1 MKISKVWRRAQDI
14 RTESGTAALIA
25 SLLQKGSVGL
35 IECGNVVF
43 FSRDVDREVPPAEPG
58 VTLRF
63 RLASAADIPFLVR
76 GGDPSQSSEEMLQ
89 DRIERGDLCFI
100 AESPEGELIHSR
112 WVATESGYI
121 PELGMNVLLAPD
133 EAYMYGGYTS
143 PRWRKYGVDGA
154 ARTHIFRA
162 MRARGKT
169 RVHSYVRGDSP
180 PALRA
185 AGRWQKRGGSVWYL
199 RIGPFGTWIKSM
211 GNHPTLRKRSRSS
224 REELDR
230 LVRIRQGREWFEG
243 WLQRP
248 AAQRSLG
255 FLSISDDD
263 FEDTAR
269 HIDRFL
275 HLDPKKDRVLDVG
288 CASAMVSRRVAPACR
303 QFVGVEMTAG
313 MLADAGSI
321 FSAGG
326 EPAAFAAAD
335 GRHLPFP
342 SHAFDKVY
350 SSAVIHMLPG
360 RDDGMQLIEEMLRVC
375 RPGGTVLVASVPDR
389 AKRFNGYADAWR
401 QSNLKGKV
409 RLLSSFLLPRVVKNA
424 LRGRLGLE
432 LPAPAALAYDV
443 KRIAKRMQ
451 DRGFTSHILD
461 FPGTYWSADFQR
473 TRSNLVIT
481 IPAEPHRLEQNP
493 VLAKAG

>member
-1 MKISKVWRRAQDI
+1 MNISMVWERAQDI
-14 RTESGTAALIA
+14 RAASGTGALIA

-35 IECGNVVF
+35 IECGSVVF
-43 FSRDVDREVPPAEPG
+43 FFRDLDSQLPLVEPRVD
-58 VTLRF
+58 LHF
-63 RLASAADIPFLVR
+63 RLASARDIPFLVR
-76 GGDPSQSSEEMLQ
+76 EGDPGQSSEEMLQ

-100 AESPEGELIHSR
+100 AESSEGELIHCR
-112 WVATESGYI
+112 WVASDSGYI
-121 PELGMNVLLAPD
+121 PELGMEVLLAPG
-133 EAYMYGGYTS
+133 EAYMYGGYTA

-154 ARTHIFRA
+154 ARSYIFHA
-162 MRARGKT
+162 MRARGKS
-169 RVHSYVRGDSP
+169 RVYSYVRGDSP

-185 AGRWQKRGGSVWYL
+185 AGRWQSQGGSVWYF
-199 RIGPFGTWIKSM
+199 RMGPFGTWIKST
-211 GNHPTLRKRSRSS
+211 GKHPVLRKRVGSLRAE
-224 REELDR
+224 RDR

-255 FLSISDDD
+255 FLSISDAD

-275 HLDPKKDRVLDVG
+275 HLDPARDRVLDVG
-288 CASAMVSRRVAPACR
+288 CASAMVSRRVAPSCR

-313 MLADAGSI
+313 MLADAGPI
-321 FSAGG
+321 FAAGG
-326 EPAAFAAAD
+326 VPATFAAAD

-342 SHAFDKVY
+342 SQVFDKVY
-350 SSAVIHMLPG
+350 TSAVIHMLPG

-409 RLLSSFLLPRVVKNA
+409 RLLSSFVLPRAVKNA

-451 DRGFTSHILD
+451 ALGFPSHVID
-461 FPGTYWSADFQR
+461 FPGNYWSADFQR
-473 TRSNLVIT
+473 TRSNLVIS
-481 IPAEPHRLEQNP
+481 IPAATNRMEQND